1 MEDLIPNGN
10 QQQSLEQ
17 VLPEDQAENTLSQK
31 LKKYKKERLMKEFK
45 RKNPTKQTAT
55 KPLMQL

>member
-1 MEDLIPNGN
+1 MEELGQPN
-10 QQQSLEQ
+10 QLAQ
-17 VLPEDQAENTLSQK
+17 VLPDEEVANTLSEK
-31 LKKYKKERLMKEFK
+31 LKKYKKDRLMKEFK